1 MPAGTRDRN
10 RTVIRV
16 STYGLFALG
25 AILALSTIFEY
36 TQARPHIM
44 SRAEAVNA
52 TVAWQLKYFNQTLD
66 PERPVNATLYH
77 RLANGTTFVV
87 DDKTLRDQVAIGKFW
102 YIQLPYWWRVD
113 IGRDYLVDA
122 TTGQIVGGNPC
133 CNIDYSQSRP

>member
-1 MPAGTRDRN
+1 MPAGMRVRK
-10 RTVIRV
+10 RTVIRA

-25 AILALSTIFEY
+25 AILGLSIVFQY
-36 TQARPHIM
+36 TLSRPHIM

-52 TVAWQLKYFNQTLD
+52 TMAWQLKYFNQTLD

-87 DDKTLRDQVAIGKFW
+87 DDKTLKDKFTTGNFW
-102 YIQLPYWWRVD
+102 YIQLPYWWHVYD
-113 IGRDYLVDA
+113 GRDYLMDA

-133 CNIDYSQSRP
+133 CNIDYSS